1 MLEHERDVDTGTE
14 TIKLSPG
21 LLTPG
26 TRADDPIPLC
36 QRLITALISE
46 EEYEEFHCSGNEN
59 FKFDEHGIGVDLDL
73 EMESNSLNH
82 QSLGNYK
89 ISGCA
94 AFNGYRISVSGRSL
108 DNMENDEPESTG
120 IMSNVGDTLN
130 GSFSDHDLM
139 PSIACSEFQ
148 YNSMSLNE
156 RLLLE
161 IRSIGIFPELV
172 VGSLS

>member
-1 MLEHERDVDTGTE
+1 MDTE
-14 TIKLSPG
+14 TKGVKLISEQ
-21 LLTPG
+21 LTPG
-26 TRADDPIPLC
+26 TRADDAIPLC
-36 QRLITALISE
+36 QRLLTALISE

-59 FKFDEHGIGVDLDL
+59 FKFDEHRTSIDLDS
-73 EMESNSLNH
+73 EMESNILNH

-108 DNMENDEPESTG
+108 DKLENDEPEHTG
-120 IMSNVGDTLN
+120 TMSNMDDFLN
-130 GSFSDHDLM
+130 GSFSDKDLM
-139 PSIACSEFQ
+139 PSLTCSEFQ

-161 IRSIGIFPELV
+161 IQSIGIFPDLV
-172 VGSLS
+172 VGSLA

>member
-1 MLEHERDVDTGTE
+1 MGTGTE
-14 TIKLSPG
+14 TIKLSPE